1 MNKCTNKPNSL
12 FIDGRLTTIL
22 KTTDFNG
29 YEIYKHEIQNFIH
42 WKLFPL
48 HTEHVKSIEN

>member
-48 HTEHVKSIEN
+48 HTDHQ